1 MTLTGVVAWVQQLQR
16 RWAIPEPH
24 ACLAHLPQRIASA
37 TNSSRASSA
46 ASALCMKPAPPTSLS
61 WWTCSSRQASSNRAA
76 ACPHAPVS
84 CATAHATHPACPAIA
99 LPTMLHLQMQQCG
112 QPPQEIVD
120 ELAPGMQV
128 QVLPY
133 RQSYCGGAGRT
144 LQSPIS
150 AHQAAN
156 RPCQQPPFLPV
167 HASSCFPTSAL
178 CAASVWAGWATDI
191 WRRWSWGGGPAAR
204 AAGLRHS
211 VSTRNAGRPRQ
222 AQAPPGECLCN
233 LGLCP
238 SICHCLRV
246 LSFILLVLYLAA
258 NTCRQPQRRT
268 AENMQG
274 LLLPAVW

>member
-1 MTLTGVVAWVQQLQR
+1 
-16 RWAIPEPH
+16 
-24 ACLAHLPQRIASA
+24 
-37 TNSSRASSA
+37 
-46 ASALCMKPAPPTSLS
+46 
-61 WWTCSSRQASSNRAA
+61 
-76 ACPHAPVS
+76 
-84 CATAHATHPACPAIA
+84 
-99 LPTMLHLQMQQCG
+99 MLHLQMQQCG

-178 CAASVWAGWATDI
+178 CAAAVWAGWATDI

-222 AQAPPGECLCN
+222 AQAPPRRVPLQLRTLPIN
-233 LGLCP
+233 LP
-238 SICHCLRV
+238 
-246 LSFILLVLYLAA
+246 
-258 NTCRQPQRRT
+258 
-268 AENMQG
+268 
-274 LLLPAVW
+274 LPACTFIHSTRVVPSCKHLPTTTKEDSRKHAGTIAA